1 MLFRARAARIQ
12 PMLSLAGSERGQTRI
27 KRGPNLHA
35 VAVQSNT
42 DSWRLRK
49 LARGS
54 VLLCAA
60 REASLDVQGDSLL
73 VCYRTLARCSVASH
87 RGGLSGARVGRT
99 DSI

>member
-1 MLFRARAARIQ
+1 
-12 PMLSLAGSERGQTRI
+12 MLSLAGSERGQTRI

-42 DSWRLRK
+42 DAWRLRK

-60 REASLDVQGDSLL
+60 REPRRLSLVS
-73 VCYRTLARCSVASH
+73 YSTLAALRSVASCME
-87 RGGLSGARVGRT
+87 ATVGPHVDRELV
-99 DSI
+99 I